1 MSPGRKPS
9 FSPASTAGLESI
21 TRSTFFSISNVIAT
35 ETARK
40 LLPVPAG
47 PRAITISFSL
57 NDFIDGFIIA
67 EATRNHSGER
77 KKLNFNIN
85 NFQKFKKKINYVVVD
100 DIPKDI
106 DKAIYYLSAAAA
118 QGQVNAM
125 TTVGWTYFTGEHGA
139 PQDNDEAIYWNQKAS
154 DAGFTVA
161 SYNIGFFYYS
171 GLAGLEQDL
180 IMAKKYWLLS
190 ASQWLNSE
198 GLHDATAEG
207 LLDEI
212 NEYNPNPTKE
222 MIELR
227 DFYIMLLKSNPS

>member
-1 MSPGRKPS
+1 MKKYGYLIVI
-9 FSPASTAGLESI
+9 FL
-21 TRSTFFSISNVIAT
+21 FFFNTIAKADYLSSLTEEADNGDIISQ
-35 ETARK
+35 
-40 LLPVPAG
+40 
-47 PRAITISFSL
+47 
-57 NDFIDGFIIA
+57 
-67 EATRNHSGER
+67 
-77 KKLNFNIN
+77 N
-85 NFQKFKKKINYVVVD
+85 NLGHLYLYGSNEYEIK
-100 DIPKDI
+100 KDI

-180 IMAKKYWLLS
+180 VMAKKYWLLS

-198 GLHDATAEG
+198 GLHEATAEG

-222 MIELR
+222 MVKLR